1 MLPGG
6 VQFVKLVSD
15 QFCVA
20 QSQLFIHRNPSISSF
35 LSHWCLKMKKPDC
48 VKWCEKCSQITQ
60 AVSKDTVVIC
70 VAFGEARLCWSQ
82 RSQWWIPHSEACF
95 CTGLRQD
102 SHSAFSCCAP
112 TLCSAT
118 MPHANS
124 MWRRMHEASYQLSP
138 SRRQLVPRDNMHVL
152 MLV

>member
-15 QFCVA
+15 QFCVV
-20 QSQLFIHRNPSISSF
+20 QSKLFIHRNPSISSF
-35 LSHWCLKMKKPDC
+35 LSHRCLKMNNPDC
-48 VKWCEKCSQITQ
+48 VKWREKCSQITQ
-60 AVSKDTVVIC
+60 AVSKDTVTGC
-70 VAFGEARLCWSQ
+70 VVSQ

-112 TLCSAT
+112 MLCSAT
-118 MPHANS
+118 MPHTNS

-138 SRRQLVPRDNMHVL
+138 SRRHLVPRDNMHVL
-152 MLV
+152 TLV